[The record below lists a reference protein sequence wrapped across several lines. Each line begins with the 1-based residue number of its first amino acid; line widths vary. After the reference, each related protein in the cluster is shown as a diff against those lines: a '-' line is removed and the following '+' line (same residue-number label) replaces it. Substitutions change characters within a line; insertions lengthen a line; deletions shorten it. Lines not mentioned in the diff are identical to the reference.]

1 MPLRMVALAIAPIAV
16 LAVVSLFLEP
26 TWPGRWLGSLS
37 GDRRNLI
44 AVSVSVWTLGAVTAL
59 PLLPAVIVV
68 AALVPLAIA
77 FVRRRPLDVLDAV
90 AIGAVAWQIV
100 VPYGLVGDQ
109 LASLALCWAAIYRRI
124 IAQGSP
130 ALAAAL
136 FTVAGILPW
145 ILYAT
150 RFDIL
155 AFGGLEL
162 SSTLVPPATA
172 LVLAAALLT
181 TKRGAV
187 TRLEAE

>member
-1 MPLRMVALAIAPIAV
+1 
-16 LAVVSLFLEP
+16 
-26 TWPGRWLGSLS
+26 
-37 GDRRNLI
+37 
-44 AVSVSVWTLGAVTAL
+44 VTAL

-68 AALVPLAIA
+68 AALVPLAVA
-77 FVRRRPLDVLDAV
+77 CVRRPLDVLDAV

-109 LASLALCWAAIYRRI
+109 LASLALCWAAIYRRV
-124 IAQGSP
+124 IAQGSV

-145 ILYAT
+145 VLDAT

-172 LVLAAALLT
+172 LVLAAGLLT
-181 TKRGAV
+181 AKLGAV
-187 TRLEAE
+187 ARLEAE